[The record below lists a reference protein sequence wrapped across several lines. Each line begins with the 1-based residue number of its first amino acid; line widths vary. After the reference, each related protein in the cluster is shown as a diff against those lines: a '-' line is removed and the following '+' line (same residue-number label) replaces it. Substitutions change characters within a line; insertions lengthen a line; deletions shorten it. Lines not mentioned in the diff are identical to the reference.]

1 MPIAE
6 RNGVR
11 LHWEQ
16 QGEGSPLL
24 LIMGHRYSSAMWYP
38 LLPALTAR
46 HRVIWFDNR
55 GTGGSDSAAGF
66 TVRDMALDALA
77 IMDAAGVDRAHV
89 FGVSMGGGIALELAI
104 HQPQRVI
111 SLLLG
116 CTAMLTADKPRM
128 PAIFR
133 ALYYL
138 PAWALR
144 LILPRAAVG
153 QGYGSAAPPQAI
165 AADQAMLAKDKS
177 VVRGV
182 AAQAVA
188 IAGYSLKA
196 EAVAA
201 LTMPALV
208 MHGDEDSV
216 VPFGWGVELAETLPD
231 SRFVKF
237 AGCGH
242 NFIVAA
248 RDQASSAVL
257 DFLDSIDHA
266 PTPREAGAESNPE
279 EPTGSAPATGSGF
292 NAVGRRGGAEI
303 A

>member
-11 LHWEQ
+11 LHWAQ
-16 QGEGSPLL
+16 QGDGTPLL

-55 GTGGSDSAAGF
+55 GTGGSDSCTGF

-77 IMDAAGVDRAHV
+77 IMDAAGVQLAHV

-128 PAIFR
+128 PAIVR
-133 ALYYL
+133 TLYYL
-138 PAWALR
+138 PPWALR
-144 LILPRAAVG
+144 LILPKPGAG
-153 QGYGSAAPPQAI
+153 QGYGSAAPAQAI
-165 AADQAMLAKDKS
+165 AADQAMLAKDRS

-182 AAQAVA
+182 VAQAAA
-188 IAGYSLKA
+188 IAGYSVTA

-201 LTMPALV
+201 LTMPSLV
-208 MHGDEDSV
+208 MHGDEDSA
-216 VPFGWGVELAETLPD
+216 VPFAWGVELAETLPD

-248 RDQASSAVL
+248 REQADSAVL
-257 DFLDSIDHA
+257 EFIETADRSTESRSRGRSDVDLSSQPFL
-266 PTPREAGAESNPE
+266 TE
-279 EPTGSAPATGSGF
+279 
-292 NAVGRRGGAEI
+292 
-303 A
+303 

>member
-16 QGEGSPLL
+16 QGAGSPIL
-24 LIMGHRYSSAMWYP
+24 LIMGHRYSSAMWHP
-38 LLPALTAR
+38 LMPALMAR

-55 GTGGSDSAAGF
+55 GTGGSDSPTGF

-77 IMDAAGVDRAHV
+77 VMDAAGAERAHV

-104 HQPQRVI
+104 HQPQRVT

-128 PAIFR
+128 PPIVR
-133 ALYYL
+133 TLYYL
-138 PAWALR
+138 PPWALR
-144 LILPRAAVG
+144 LILPKQTN
-153 QGYGSAAPPQAI
+153 QGYGSAAPADAI
-165 AADQAMLAKDKS
+165 AADQAVLAKDKS

-182 AAQAVA
+182 VAQAA
-188 IAGYSLKA
+188 AMHGYSVSP

-201 LTMPALV
+201 LAMPSLV

-216 VPFGWGVELAETLPD
+216 VPLAWGAELAEALPN
-231 SRFVKF
+231 SRFVNF
-237 AGCGH
+237 PGCGH
-242 NFIVAA
+242 NYIVAA
-248 RDQASSAVL
+248 RDQAAKTVL
-257 DFLDSIDHA
+257 DFIEAVDRL
-266 PTPREAGAESNPE
+266 TP
-279 EPTGSAPATGSGF
+279 
-292 NAVGRRGGAEI
+292 
-303 A
+303 